1 MSRSRRRTARRSRQ
15 KTQRKSWR
23 LAFLS
28 IVIGWNRYQVGR
40 VVIGVLLV
48 WLIGGLGLYLAEGQS
63 NPAFATLPEALWSV
77 WVLLFSGLDESP
89 ETAIG
94 RLLAMALLVA
104 GVGLAGLFTA
114 SVASLLVERYL
125 RRGDVS
131 NFEMDDHLVLCN
143 WAPRGL
149 EWIREVHSK
158 IITDPRPIVIIH
170 DNPDEI
176 DLPDKQDD
184 PAFNDVYIVKGDP
197 TNEVILQRATVAKAY
212 SVVVLSDAREGKH
225 ADGKSILIC
234 IAIRHICRADHQPNI
249 VAECHN
255 LHNRFHLQKAGAS
268 EIVSSDSLGL
278 HLLARSALFHGMT
291 QFYQELLTVRRD
303 NNEVFLL
310 PAPEDLIGRE
320 FAELGAMFMKYRSDR
335 RSCLLIGIQR
345 GDEMMIN
352 PIADEAGP
360 LRSDDQLI
368 LLSRTFPGGSQPLP
382 ISPLASL
389 RRARRKMENESCDSR
404 ASWPTY
410 RSTQPSKGCFAVT
423 SRSSPG
429 PSPGPAAPSLSMEST
444 LMVMFW
450 STARFSTVFLV

>member
-1 MSRSRRRTARRSRQ
+1 M
-15 KTQRKSWR
+15 
-23 LAFLS
+23 
-28 IVIGWNRYQVGR
+28 IGWNRYQVGR
-40 VVIGVLLV
+40 VVGGVVLV
-48 WLIGGLGLYLAEGQS
+48 WLVGALGLNLVEGPT
-63 NPAFATLPEALWSV
+63 NPAFATFPESLWSV
-77 WVLLFSGLDESP
+77 WVLLFSGLDEAP

-125 RRGDVS
+125 RRSDVS

-176 DLPDKQDD
+176 DLPDKQED

-197 TNEVILQRATVAKAY
+197 TNEIILQRATVAKAY

-234 IAIRHICRADHQPNI
+234 IAIRHICKVEHQPNI
-249 VAECHN
+249 VVECHN

-310 PAPEDLIGRE
+310 PAPEELIGRD
-320 FAELGAMFMKYRSDR
+320 FAELGAAFMTYRSDR

-352 PIADEAGP
+352 PIGEEAGP
-360 LRSDDQLI
+360 LHSDDQLI
-368 LLSRTFPGGSQPLP
+368 LLSRSVPGGSQPLP
-382 ISPLASL
+382 ISPVALAP
-389 RRARRKMENESCDSR
+389 RPEKNAK
-404 ASWPTY
+404 
-410 RSTQPSKGCFAVT
+410 
-423 SRSSPG
+423 
-429 PSPGPAAPSLSMEST
+429 
-444 LMVMFW
+444 
-450 STARFSTVFLV
+450 